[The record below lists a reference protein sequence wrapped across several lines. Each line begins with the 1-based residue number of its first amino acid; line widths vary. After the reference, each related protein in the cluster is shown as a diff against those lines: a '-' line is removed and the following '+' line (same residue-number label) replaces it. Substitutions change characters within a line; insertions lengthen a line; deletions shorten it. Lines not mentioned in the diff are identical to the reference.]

1 MPEHKNLTA
10 ALAAFQAELPDVTK
24 GSTNPAFKSKYAD
37 LADVVKVVLPRLAAH
52 GLAWV
57 TAPDLAEHGMVL
69 RYELRHTS
77 GDTVAGVWPLPDG
90 VKAQE
95 LGSWITYG
103 RRYCL
108 GAVVGVAP
116 DEDDDGNAAK
126 STVAPR
132 RRESADTV
140 AAAVEAIGQAADA
153 AALDKLEAL
162 TKQRGIDGIAAVKT
176 AVAARRA
183 AVGEVPADEKA
194 DPWAA
199 TPVAEVQP

>member
-1 MPEHKNLTA
+1 MQKPALHRKTLWIVLTLLALA
-10 ALAAFQAELPDVTK
+10 ALAWLAMRKPAQLASTATVTTGPLEAGFQEIQQFDQQKVQ
-24 GSTNPAFKSKYAD
+24 AD
-37 LADVVKVVLPRLAAH
+37 
-52 GLAWV
+52 
-57 TAPDLAEHGMVL
+57 GM
-69 RYELRHTS
+69 
-77 GDTVAGVWPLPDG
+77 
-90 VKAQE
+90 KAQE

-199 TPVAEVQP
+199 ES

>member
-24 GSTNPAFKSKYAD
+24 GSTNPAFKSRYAD

-57 TAPDLAEHGMVL
+57 TAPDITDHGPVL

-77 GDTVAGVWPLPDG
+77 GEAITGAWPLPDG

-103 RRYCL
+103 RRYTL

-116 DEDDDGNAAK
+116 DEDDDGNAASK
-126 STVAPR
+126 AAPAPR
-132 RRESADTV
+132 RNPQADVASAV
-140 AAAVEAIGQAADA
+140 AAATAAKDA
-153 AALDKLEAL
+153 AELDRIEKKA
-162 TKQRGIDGIAAVKT
+162 TAMGIVG
-176 AVAARRA
+176 VAALRDA
-183 AVGEVPADEKA
+183 IAEKR
-194 DPWAA
+194 
-199 TPVAEVQP
+199 AEVGPSTTDQWEAAPIPNP